1 MFAQTAIPSESAQAC
16 RPVRLSRLA
25 GAPILT
31 AIPYIETKRERMA
44 IRRRNWIVAGFGSL
58 MAVAFL
64 LGIHL
69 LLKPL
74 PQLVGSLLRKLA
86 FW

>member
-1 MFAQTAIPSESAQAC
+1 MAADGVIAISAFGED
-16 RPVRLSRLA
+16 RVVF
-25 GAPILT
+25 GGDWAPILT
-31 AIPYIETKRERMA
+31 AIPYIETQRERMA
-44 IRRRNWIVAGFGSL
+44 LRRRNWIVAGFASL
-58 MAVAFL
+58 IAVAFL

-74 PQLVGSLLRKLA
+74 PQLVGSLLRKFV